1 MGKDKLKR
9 FAENETFQR
18 MFQPDIDYHSP
29 DHELKGKWN
38 EKVFNNDH
46 PIVLELGCG
55 RGEYTVG
62 LAQHYPEKNFV
73 GIDIKGARIWRG
85 AKTINEQNILNAAF
99 LRIRMEII
107 LKFFAPNEVSEIW
120 ITFPDPQPRDGKE
133 NKRLSSPLFMQR
145 YAQFLK
151 PGGIIHLKT
160 DNFPLYEFSKEAVLT
175 ANKKIIDATDNLY
188 ASNDTH
194 IDLSIQTTYEKIY
207 LKEGKPICYLSYQ
220 L

>member
-18 MFQPDIDYHSP
+18 MFQPAIDYHSP
-29 DHELKGKWN
+29 DHDLKGKWN
-38 EKVFNNDH
+38 EQVFNNDH

-62 LAQHYPEKNFV
+62 LAQHYPGKNFI

-160 DNFPLYEFSKEAVLT
+160 DNFPLYEFSKEAALA
-175 ANKKIIDATDNLY
+175 ANKKVIDATDNLY